1 MSARSI
7 NRPTAFLVVVVIAG
21 VACAK
26 QQTGSGTVVSRQL
39 PVTSFSKI
47 QVSYAFQVR
56 LSIGNPEAVT
66 IRADDNLVDDLD
78 VGVTDDTLRIGLKGG
93 TSVSSATL
101 QADVTASSLS
111 AIESSGGSAVT
122 LLDPIRSQSF
132 ALTQSGGSR
141 FDGTVAISA
150 GSVQLSGASDAS
162 LTGSASTLAV
172 SASGASQLHAR
183 DLSIGALTID
193 LSGAS
198 HGEVNVTGT
207 MSASASGASNLT
219 YEGSPAVTRKDVSGA
234 SQITAA

>member
-7 NRPTAFLVVVVIAG
+7 YGSTAFLMVALAG
-21 VACAK
+21 VACTK
-26 QQTGSGTVVSRQL
+26 QLTGSGAVVSRQV
-39 PVTSFSKI
+39 PVSSFSKI

-56 LSIGNPEAVT
+56 LSTGSPEAVT
-66 IRADDNLVDDLD
+66 IRVDDNLVDDLD
-78 VGVTDDTLRIGLKGG
+78 VGVSDDTLRIGLSGG
-93 TSVSSATL
+93 TSVSRATL
-101 QADVTASSLS
+101 QADVTASSVS
-111 AIESSGGSAVT
+111 AIETSGASAVT
-122 LLDPIRSQSF
+122 LVDPIRSSSF
-132 ALTQSGGSR
+132 ALELSGGSR
-141 FDGTVAISA
+141 FDGAVAISG

-162 LTGSASTLAV
+162 LTGSASTLAI

-207 MSASASGASNLT
+207 ISASASGASNLT
-219 YEGSPAVTRKDVSGA
+219 YEGSPTFTRKDVSGA